1 MGMLTTESESKKGK
15 YEAYSVYFSR
25 FDKETERKNL
35 LKAIDS
41 FKMRNRRSP
50 TSAEVEGIEAFLST
64 NKDTSLVQFKLSVI
78 SDEEE
83 QEQKKKKN
91 EKLLITPVKKK
102 KDAARF
108 NVYFDDKEVNTET
121 ALKWFERFNNRK
133 PTKLEMSGIE
143 SFIRTDKSELIECEF
158 EVSAF
163 DISKAESQLF
173 DDDDCKYSDEER
185 ALKMKTSKAVKKK
198 TSTTYT
204 LDFEDKSMRES
215 GDVKQALKWFERF
228 NSRQANKEER
238 ARISQF
244 VKADNEQM
252 INID

>member
-1 MGMLTTESESKKGK
+1 MG
-15 YEAYSVYFSR
+15 
-25 FDKETERKNL
+25 N
-35 LKAIDS
+35 
-41 FKMRNRRSP
+41 P

-64 NKDTSLVQFKLSVI
+64 NEDTSLVQFKLYVI

-83 QEQKKKKN
+83 QKEEKKN
-91 EKLLITPVKKK
+91 EKLLVTPVKKK
-102 KDAARF
+102 KNAARF

-121 ALKWFERFNNRK
+121 ALKWFERFTNRK
-133 PTKLEMSGIE
+133 PTQLEMSGIE

-173 DDDDCKYSDEER
+173 DDDSKYSDEEKS
-185 ALKMKTSKAVKKK
+185 LKMKTSKAVKKT

-204 LDFEDKSMRES
+204 LDFSDKSMRES

-228 NSRQANKEER
+228 NSRQANKEEQ

-244 VKADNEQM
+244 VKADNEQI